1 MWGQVTPSKI
11 LCVSLLTLAI
21 TVPVAAVAGT
31 TAVLRFAGMYLQN
44 VNYVPGEVVALSG
57 TSFEAQYVINQKRG
71 YSPLPPPDAVI
82 ATGPLKGTPY
92 WQPIPFL
99 GIPGIQGIQG
109 PPGPALASV
118 VTHAVYTG
126 INSQQTIPGNGNL
139 TIITGWTK
147 DADTANAFNGTTFTA
162 PSAGIYALSVYVS
175 FAQSSWPAGTNFQI
189 IPTQNGS
196 QGEEISYGVI
206 PSAYTGVYA
215 LNGFDLLT
223 LNQGDTIEIGVAQ
236 NSGSNQTIRN
246 GGAHFSVILVSN

>member
-1 MWGQVTPSKI
+1 MSLNPSGKSRYRSNRCIPVWGQVTPSKI

-109 PPGPALASV
+109 PPGPALASIV
-118 VTHAVYTG
+118 NRLFPETGTLLLSPDGQRTLIRQTH
-126 INSQQTIPGNGNL
+126 SMERLLPR
-139 TIITGWTK
+139 
-147 DADTANAFNGTTFTA
+147 
-162 PSAGIYALSVYVS
+162 
-175 FAQSSWPAGTNFQI
+175 PAREFMLCLYMFLLPNQVGRLVR
-189 IPTQNGS
+189 
-196 QGEEISYGVI
+196 IS
-206 PSAYTGVYA
+206 
-215 LNGFDLLT
+215 
-223 LNQGDTIEIGVAQ
+223 
-236 NSGSNQTIRN
+236 R
-246 GGAHFSVILVSN
+246 